1 MYCVI
6 ASKRTR
12 QDSDNVHWT
21 SVHGATVS
29 GGAGNWSER
38 LLKSL
43 YYVTW
48 QHGDQLLQETEAL
61 WQTVARNRR
70 NVIPVLDFLLSRGL
84 QEGASQTTAQV
95 CETQQT

>member
-1 MYCVI
+1 MGPRE
-6 ASKRTR
+6 ST
-12 QDSDNVHWT
+12 SDVCQPSSRAHA
-21 SVHGATVS
+21 H
-29 GGAGNWSER
+29 AGNWSER

-48 QHGDQLLQETEAL
+48 KHGDQLLQETEAL

-95 CETQQT
+95 RAPA

>member
-1 MYCVI
+1 MFSARSAENLPAC
-6 ASKRTR
+6 
-12 QDSDNVHWT
+12 
-21 SVHGATVS
+21 
-29 GGAGNWSER
+29 AGNWSER

-70 NVIPVLDFLLSRGL
+70 NVIPVLDFVLSCGL

-95 CETQQT
+95 CIWDIKEA